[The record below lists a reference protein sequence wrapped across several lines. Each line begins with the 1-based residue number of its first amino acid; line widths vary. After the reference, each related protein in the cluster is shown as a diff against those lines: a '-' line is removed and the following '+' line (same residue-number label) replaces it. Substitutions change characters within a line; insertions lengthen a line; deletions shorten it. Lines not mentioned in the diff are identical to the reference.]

1 MGRRVWAVAT
11 AVPIVVGLA
20 GCGGGGDAAGAPAS
34 PTGSMAA
41 EDAKLAFARCMRE
54 NGVDVPDPGSGKQGS
69 RVIGKNAGGE
79 KLERALEKCRSLL
92 QAGGVL
98 PDLKDPEVR
107 DRYVE
112 FARCMR
118 ENGVD
123 VPDPAPDGRV
133 RLPKGDVDPGR
144 LDRAREACEK
154 ALPGTG
160 R

>member
-1 MGRRVWAVAT
+1 MGRRVWAVVA

-20 GCGGGGDAAGAPAS
+20 GCGGGGATGAAAS
-34 PTGSMAA
+34 PTGSAAA
-41 EDAKLAFARCMRE
+41 EDAKLEFARCMRE
-54 NGVDVPDPGSGKQGS
+54 NGVDVPDPGSGEQGT
-69 RVIGKNAGGE
+69 RVLGKGAGGE
-79 KLERALEKCRSLL
+79 KLEKALDACRSLL
-92 QAGGVL
+92 QAGGML

-123 VPDPAPDGRV
+123 VPDPAPDGTV
-133 RLPKGDVDPGR
+133 RLPEGDIDPGR
-144 LDRAREACEK
+144 LDRARAACEK
-154 ALPGTG
+154 ALPGAG